1 MSSLFLQQLDPSKS
15 RVQTKKPPAR
25 DLICMSCD
33 EKASKVVLDP
43 CGHLVDVVCLG
54 KCNFGSFVTGL
65 LIMSKAKLFSLFFF
79 FFSQLHS
86 NRPL

>member
-33 EKASKVVLDP
+33 EKASKVVLEP

-54 KCNFGSFVTGL
+54 KFNLGSFIYF
-65 LIMSKAKLFSLFFF
+65 LIKHHTCTKSPYHDLG
-79 FFSQLHS
+79 
-86 NRPL
+86 